1 MVPKWALYPTIA
13 LSTLATVI
21 ASQALISG
29 AFSLTRQALMLGYLP
44 RVRILHTS
52 AWHIGQ
58 IYVPI
63 VNWALMGA
71 AVALVLGFRTSSHLA
86 AAYGVAV
93 TLDMTITTLLAF
105 VVARYL
111 WNWSLTPALSVTGL
125 FLLPELVFLGSNLTK
140 VPDGGW
146 FPLAVG
152 AIMYTVFT
160 TWRRGRQ
167 ILYERLQER
176 LVPLDDF
183 FELMLV
189 ERPARVPGVA
199 VYMTGNTGTTP
210 PALLQNFLHHR
221 AVHEHVVLLTI
232 ITEQFAR
239 VPQKDRVR
247 VDELQHGFR
256 RAIARYGFM
265 ETPDVP
271 TLLMLPE
278 LKDYSLEYVSFF
290 LGRET
295 VLPTKRRGMALW
307 RERIFA
313 FLSRNAQPATAFYGI
328 PPERVMEIGIQ
339 VEI

>member
-1 MVPKWALYPTIA
+1 M
-13 LSTLATVI
+13 
-21 ASQALISG
+21 
-29 AFSLTRQALMLGYLP
+29 
-44 RVRILHTS
+44 
-52 AWHIGQ
+52 
-58 IYVPI
+58 
-63 VNWALMGA
+63 N
-71 AVALVLGFRTSSHLA
+71 
-86 AAYGVAV
+86 
-93 TLDMTITTLLAF
+93 D
-105 VVARYL
+105 
-111 WNWSLTPALSVTGL
+111 
-125 FLLPELVFLGSNLTK
+125 
-140 VPDGGW
+140 
-146 FPLAVG
+146 
-152 AIMYTVFT
+152 
-160 TWRRGRQ
+160 
-167 ILYERLQER
+167 
-176 LVPLDDF
+176 
-183 FELMLV
+183 
-189 ERPARVPGVA
+189 
-199 VYMTGNTGTTP
+199 
-210 PALLQNFLHHR
+210 

-247 VDELQHGFR
+247 VEELQDGFR

-295 VLPTKRRGMALW
+295 VLPTRRRGMALW